1 MKALYR
7 KICILL
13 TVSIL
18 STTFLTTVVGLLN
31 ANRLIQRDS
40 HQIVK
45 LISDSNADKINFWF
59 ESIESTVNVL
69 YSFAVTQLSTDKNLW
84 SDKDYMNS
92 YLKTMA
98 EVLKNAAMK
107 TEAVGTS
114 IYLRINPE
122 LLPTN
127 AGVLLVKNSYGEYES
142 KELTDLTL
150 YKSTDRE
157 RVGWWYEPIAHQ
169 KPLWLL
175 PYNNKNLGVEMVS
188 YVIPIFI
195 QNNLIGIIGMDIDYE
210 KIKEKIEAISF
221 FETGDAMLLNK
232 NNEIVFS
239 ERFEIFRKKDNYNL
253 EIERIKSLKKFNFDA
268 VSESHSIKI
277 FGENIRFSSRDLVN
291 GMKLVIMVPEEEIN
305 KDRKLMIVQCLIIIM
320 IGLFISIL
328 ICANIT
334 NKMEKVLGKITS
346 SVQEIAKGNYE
357 ISVDVEEKNEFGELA
372 KSFNEAAREFDRSN
386 KQINKL
392 AYTDSLTGLK
402 NRHCFNKF
410 CLGLEASLQKNI
422 GVIFC
427 DLNRLKFTNDN
438 YGHEAGD
445 KLICTFANLL
455 KENFPS
461 DECFRMSGDEFIVVS
476 LGLSETHFEQF
487 VKDFI
492 AVNNKNEI
500 PFAAI
505 GYCWSISTANL
516 NFMVNEAEANMYRD
530 KNEFYKRFPE
540 FKR

>member
-69 YSFAVTQLSTDKNLW
+69 YSFAVSQLSTDKNLW

-253 EIERIKSLKKFNFDA
+253 EIERIKSLKKFNFDV

-410 CLGLEASLQKNI
+410 CLGLETSLQKNI

-505 GYCWSISTANL
+505 GYCWAISTANL

>member
-18 STTFLTTVVGLLN
+18 STTFLTTVVGLFN

-69 YSFAVTQLSTDKNLW
+69 YSFAVSQLPVDKDLW
-84 SDKDYMNS
+84 SDKTFMDS
-92 YLKTMA
+92 YISMMTD
-98 EVLKNAAMK
+98 VLENAALN
-107 TEAVGTS
+107 TESAMSV
-114 IYLRINPE
+114 YLRINPE
-122 LLPTN
+122 LLSYKT
-127 AGVLLVKNSYGEYES
+127 GVWLVKNSHGEYENT
-142 KELTDLTL
+142 ELTDLAL

-175 PYNNKNLGVEMVS
+175 PYYNKNLGKEMVS

-210 KIKEKIEAISF
+210 KIKEKIAAISF

-239 ERFEIFRKKDNYNL
+239 ERFEILRKKDNYNL

-268 VSESHSIKI
+268 VSESHSIKM

-305 KDRKLMIVQCLIIIM
+305 KDRKLMIIQCLIIIM

-410 CLGLEASLQKNI
+410 CLGLEASMQKNI

-505 GYCWSISTANL
+505 GYCWAISTANL